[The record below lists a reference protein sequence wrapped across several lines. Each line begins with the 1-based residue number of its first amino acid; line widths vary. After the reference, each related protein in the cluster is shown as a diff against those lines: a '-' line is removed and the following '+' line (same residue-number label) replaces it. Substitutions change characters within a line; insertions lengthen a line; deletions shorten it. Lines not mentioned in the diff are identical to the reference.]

1 VSAGRTARDRER
13 RRLAPELIGRG
24 TDHALLERLVQ
35 GGAPLVTLTGPA
47 GVGKTA
53 LARSLPPRWQRT
65 PASDLDEAL
74 ARYDRSCALSG
85 AAGNSR
91 GEAID
96 LAYGGLVL
104 AEQGA
109 TVAARA
115 RIEDALPRLV
125 RFGEVQHAQ
134 LFGAVLGAVL
144 AELSELELAEE
155 SLSRA
160 EAELEQA
167 GDLLLFPARLCR
179 GHLELAMARHL
190 AALGNAVDA
199 AAWRDRASRR
209 LAEAI
214 IRFSSSSTGRARGGM
229 SRLADDATHMALTR
243 RSRGPRPA
251 RRSARLQ
258 RPFMSA
264 ASRSSR
270 G

>member
-53 LARSLPPRWQRT
+53 LARSLPPRWLRT

-167 GDLLLFPARLCR
+167 GDCFSSRRGSVGVTSSSPWPGTSPPLATQSMPRRGATGPRGGWPKRSYDSPPRPRDERGAVCHGSPTMRLTWRSHGALVVRDRPA
-179 GHLELAMARHL
+179 ARH
-190 AALGNAVDA
+190 A
-199 AAWRDRASRR
+199 
-209 LAEAI
+209 
-214 IRFSSSSTGRARGGM
+214 FSV
-229 SRLADDATHMALTR
+229 
-243 RSRGPRPA
+243 RS
-251 RRSARLQ
+251 
-258 RPFMSA
+258 
-264 ASRSSR
+264 
-270 G
+270 